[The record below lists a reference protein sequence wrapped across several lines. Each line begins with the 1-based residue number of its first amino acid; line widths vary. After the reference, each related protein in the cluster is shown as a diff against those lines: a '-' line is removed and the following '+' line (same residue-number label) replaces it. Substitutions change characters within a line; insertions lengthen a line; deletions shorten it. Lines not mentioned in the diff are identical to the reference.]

1 MFSPPRQAKATFI
14 ISPIKLRNKYIFI
27 KIHISGNYELS
38 INEHVTTAYVED
50 KLQMSAT
57 QKNIDETPVVYSKI
71 TWSVK
76 QTDISYISFPNGNET
91 VDPHE
96 VVWVKI
102 EKLPPDKHLIT
113 LIASTTLGIDFINF
127 NVEVTQH
134 NLVWV
139 GIMLGLIFAII
150 LFIIIGGSI
159 YGARSHVKNEFKKQ
173 QMQKITLKSADEI
186 KTLKQAKNSTL
197 EDKSTNKD
205 NKKPKTK
212 TKKS

>member
-1 MFSPPRQAKATFI
+1 
-14 ISPIKLRNKYIFI
+14 
-27 KIHISGNYELS
+27 
-38 INEHVTTAYVED
+38 
-50 KLQMSAT
+50 
-57 QKNIDETPVVYSKI
+57 
-71 TWSVK
+71 
-76 QTDISYISFPNGNET
+76 
-91 VDPHE
+91 
-96 VVWVKI
+96 
-102 EKLPPDKHLIT
+102 
-113 LIASTTLGIDFINF
+113 
-127 NVEVTQH
+127 
-134 NLVWV
+134 
-139 GIMLGLIFAII
+139 MLGLIFAII